1 MKPMK
6 LFFLSM
12 TALCLLLSQM
22 ARSEESER
30 ADRVLF
36 NENFE
41 ETSGVIIK
49 FVFCFTAFF
58 ISAVV
63 LFKLF

>member
-12 TALCLLLSQM
+12 TALCLLLSEM

-41 ETSGVIIK
+41 DGDRRDGI
-49 FVFCFTAFF
+49 
-58 ISAVV
+58 
-63 LFKLF
+63 